1 MVISSLKPK
10 TPFHSRSI
18 SFPPRS
24 NNPLTL
30 PVEEQLF
37 KLKSSSSLSDEATS
51 TLSPLASMCHKLSGL
66 KDLFNCIDQNLLQST
81 TTHRVLANKCVNDV
95 LDGTL
100 ALLDTC
106 SNAQEVLL
114 QVKECIQDLQLSL
127 RRRRTRD
134 YGHLIDTDVE
144 KYTNS
149 KKKVIKAINR
159 CLKDLKRME
168 NRRSFSMLIENDPD
182 TVAII
187 SVFREVQSI
196 TMSTFE
202 SLFSTL
208 LSGLGSSS
216 KKPAL
221 RGWALVS
228 KLMHTTKCVEMN
240 KKGDEE
246 TTTTGMYEI
255 EKLDVA
261 LNTFVISCKNSTEA
275 MVEHSVQNVQ
285 KRSTE
290 VELSIEAIEVVLEL
304 VFKGL
309 IKTRVSLL
317 NILSSNN

>member
-1 MVISSLKPK
+1 MVVSSLRPK
-10 TPFHSRSI
+10 TPFHARSV
-18 SFPPRS
+18 SFPSRS

-37 KLKSSSSLSDEATS
+37 KLKSSSSFSNEATS
-51 TLSPLASMCHKLSGL
+51 TLSPLSSMCHSLSGL
-66 KDLFNCIDQNLLQST
+66 KDLFDCVDQDLLQST
-81 TTHRVLANKCVNDV
+81 TTHRVLAHKCMNDV

-106 SNAQEVLL
+106 NNAQEVLL
-114 QVKECIQDLQLSL
+114 HVKECIQDLQLSL

-149 KKKVIKAINR
+149 KKKVIKGINK

-168 NRRSFSMLIENDPD
+168 NGRSFSMLIEKDPN

-187 SVFREVQSI
+187 SVFREVQFI

-208 LSGLGSSS
+208 FSG
-216 KKPAL
+216 
-221 RGWALVS
+221 GWALVS
-228 KLMHTTKCVEMN
+228 KLMRTTKCVEN
-240 KKGDEE
+240 SKKGDEE
-246 TTTTGMYEI
+246 TTTGAICEI

-261 LNTFVISCKNSTEA
+261 LNTFMSGCKNSMEA
-275 MVEHSVQNVQ
+275 LVEHSVQNVQ

-290 VELSIEAIEVVLEL
+290 LELSIEAVEDGLEL
-304 VFKGL
+304 VFKSL
-309 IKTRVSLL
+309 IKARVSLL

>member
-10 TPFHSRSI
+10 TPFHARSI
-18 SFPPRS
+18 SFPSRS

-51 TLSPLASMCHKLSGL
+51 TLSPLSSMCHNLSGL
-66 KDLFNCIDQNLLQST
+66 KDLFDCIDQDLLQST

-134 YGHLIDTDVE
+134 YGHFIDIDVE

-149 KKKVIKAINR
+149 KKKVIKAINK

-168 NRRSFSMLIENDPD
+168 NRRSFSMLIEKDPD

-187 SVFREVQSI
+187 SVLREVQSI

-228 KLMHTTKCVEMN
+228 KLMHTTKCVEIN

-246 TTTTGMYEI
+246 TTTGMCEI
-255 EKLDVA
+255 EKLDVE
-261 LNTFVISCKNSTEA
+261 LNTFMISCKNSVEA
-275 MVEHSVQNVQ
+275 MVEHSVKNVQ

-290 VELSIEAIEVVLEL
+290 VELSIEATEVGLEL
-304 VFKGL
+304 VFKSL

>member
-1 MVISSLKPK
+1 MVVSSLKPK
-10 TPFHSRSI
+10 TPFHARSV
-18 SFPPRS
+18 SFPSRS

-37 KLKSSSSLSDEATS
+37 KLKSSSSFSNEPTS
-51 TLSPLASMCHKLSGL
+51 TLSPLSSMCHSLSGL
-66 KDLFNCIDQNLLQST
+66 KDLFDCVDQDLLQST
-81 TTHRVLANKCVNDV
+81 AAHRVFAHKCVNDV

-106 SNAQEVLL
+106 NNAQEVLL
-114 QVKECIQDLQLSL
+114 QVKECVQDLQLSI

-149 KKKVIKAINR
+149 KKKVIKTINK

-168 NRRSFSMLIENDPD
+168 NRRSFSMLIEKDPNA
-182 TVAII
+182 VAII
-187 SVFREVQSI
+187 SVFREVQFI
-196 TMSTFE
+196 AMSTFE
-202 SLFSTL
+202 SLFATL

-216 KKPAL
+216 KNPAL

-228 KLMHTTKCVEMN
+228 KLMRTTKCVEIS

-246 TTTTGMYEI
+246 TTTGAMCEI

-261 LNTFVISCKNSTEA
+261 LNTFMTGCKNSMEA
-275 MVEHSVQNVQ
+275 MVEHSIQNVQ

-290 VELSIEAIEVVLEL
+290 LELSIEAVEDGLEL
-304 VFKGL
+304 VFKSL
-309 IKTRVSLL
+309 IKARVSLL

>member
-1 MVISSLKPK
+1 MVVSSLKPK
-10 TPFHSRSI
+10 TPFHARSI
-18 SFPPRS
+18 SFPSRS

-51 TLSPLASMCHKLSGL
+51 TFSPLSSMCRNLSGL
-66 KDLFNCIDQNLLQST
+66 KDLFDCVDQDLLQST
-81 TTHRVLANKCVNDV
+81 TTHRVLSHKCVNGV

-106 SNAQEVLL
+106 SNAQEVLV
-114 QVKECIQDLQLSL
+114 QMKECVQDLQLSL

-134 YGHLIDTDVE
+134 YGHLIETDVE

-149 KKKVIKAINR
+149 KKKVIKAINK

-168 NRRSFSMLIENDPD
+168 NRRSFSVLTEKDPN

-187 SVFREVQSI
+187 SVFREVQFI

-202 SLFSTL
+202 SLLSTL

-221 RGWALVS
+221 KGWALVS
-228 KLMHTTKCVEMN
+228 KLMHTNKCVELG
-240 KKGDEE
+240 KKGDEK
-246 TTTTGMYEI
+246 TTTGMCEI
-255 EKLDVA
+255 EELDVA
-261 LNTFVISCKNSTEA
+261 LNTFKISCKNSMEA
-275 MVEHSVQNVQ
+275 LVEHSVQNVQ

-290 VELSIEAIEVVLEL
+290 LALSIEAIEDGLEL
-304 VFKGL
+304 VFKSL

>member
-1 MVISSLKPK
+1 MVISSLRPK
-10 TPFHSRSI
+10 TPFHARSI
-18 SFPPRS
+18 SFPSRS

-51 TLSPLASMCHKLSGL
+51 TLSPLSSMCRNLSGL
-66 KDLFNCIDQNLLQST
+66 KDLFDCIDQDLLQST

-106 SNAQEVLL
+106 SNAQDVLL

-134 YGHLIDTDVE
+134 YGHLIDIDVE

-149 KKKVIKAINR
+149 KKKVIKSINK

-168 NRRSFSMLIENDPD
+168 NRRSFSMLIEKDPD

-216 KKPAL
+216 KKPVL

-228 KLMHTTKCVEMN
+228 KLMHTTKCVEIN

-246 TTTTGMYEI
+246 TTTGICEI

-261 LNTFVISCKNSTEA
+261 LNTFMISCKNSMEA

-290 VELSIEAIEVVLEL
+290 VELSIEAVEVGLEL
-304 VFKGL
+304 VFKSL